1 MIEKGFLRFEMDLN
15 SSIDLIERILLVLKN
30 YKLSVCNKKFN
41 LITLSPIIFTCQ
53 FNYLAQ
59 NL

>member
-1 MIEKGFLRFEMDLN
+1 MIEKGSLRFEMDLN
-15 SSIDLIERILLVLKN
+15 SSIDLIERILFVLKN
-30 YKLSVCNKKFN
+30 YKFSVCNKKFN
-41 LITLSPIIFTCQ
+41 LITLSPIICTCQ